1 MKHYKEHG
9 SFDNFPRAERI
20 TNQALLELPCDV
32 LVPAALGN
40 QITRG
45 NADKIKAKIIVEGA
59 NGPTTLEADQILTER
74 KIPVVP
80 DILANAGGVIVSYFE
95 WVQDVQCYFWC
106 KHEVNAK
113 LKNIMDRSY
122 EEVFRLSHEKKAT
135 LRTAAML
142 LAVKRLQ
149 TQSQSEVCI
158 HKYCKQSKEIM
169 Y

>member
-9 SFDNFPRAERI
+9 SFDNFPRAENI
-20 TNQALLELPCDV
+20 TNAFLLELPCDV
-32 LVPAALGN
+32 LIPAAMGN

-45 NADKIKAKIIVEGA
+45 NADKIKAKMIVEGA

-113 LKNIMDRSY
+113 AQKYHGS
-122 EEVFRLSHEKKAT
+122 V
-135 LRTAAML
+135 LRRGPSPFT
-142 LAVKRLQ
+142 
-149 TQSQSEVCI
+149 
-158 HKYCKQSKEIM
+158 
-169 Y
+169 